1 MPCFQRAVPR
11 TFAGFSF
18 FDSLGLFDAMCF
30 PSFTF
35 PLFFFFFFWCFH
47 APLRNGSGYVIL
59 SVEVGK

>member
-18 FDSLGLFDAMCF
+18 FYSLGLFDAICF

-35 PLFFFFFFWCFH
+35 PLFFFFFFLVLSCTTSQRQR
-47 APLRNGSGYVIL
+47 LRHPQC
-59 SVEVGK
+59 

>member
-35 PLFFFFFFWCFH
+35 PLFFFFFLVLSCTTSQRQR
-47 APLRNGSGYVIL
+47 LRHPQC
-59 SVEVGK
+59 